1 MSVNTMNFE
10 QAAAVLNNIRKQ
22 VTGET
27 AAAPV
32 NISDFISIGTSI
44 LQAGYEPTLSAIT
57 QLIAKTIFSI
67 RPYNR
72 KFGGIK
78 MDEQQW
84 GAIVRKLAIVDT
96 DWETDTHYDLIDGQ
110 SMDHYVIKKSPVL
123 QLNFYGQNVFERH
136 MTIYTNQLDSAFS
149 DPSSFGRF
157 MAMLTQNI
165 MDMIEQN
172 HESIARMTIGN
183 FIGAKVS
190 QNNGVIHLLTEYNTE
205 TGITPALTATTVYDP
220 QYFGDFCKWMF
231 ARIATLTSLMT
242 ERSQEFQINVT
253 GKAINRHTPYEMQ
266 KVYIYAPLMN
276 EMKSRVL
283 SATFHP
289 EFIDYA
295 DVEAVNF
302 WQSIQSPMRL
312 NVTPV
317 YLKADGTYDTAA
329 AQNITNL
336 VGVIFD
342 RDALGYTMVNERA
355 AVTPLNAKGLY
366 FNQYWHETSRWYNDQ
381 SEKGVVLLLD

>member
-32 NISDFISIGTSI
+32 NTSQFISIGTTI

-57 QLIAKTIFSI
+57 QMIAKTIFSI

-110 SMDHYVIKKSPVL
+110 SLDHYVIKKSPVL

-136 MTIYTNQLDSAFS
+136 MTIYTNQLDSAFA
-149 DPSSFGRF
+149 DPASFGRF

-190 QNNGVIHLLTEYNTE
+190 QNNGVIHLLTEYNAE

>member
-10 QAAAVLNNIRKQ
+10 QAASVLNNIRKQ

-27 AAAPV
+27 GSVAI
-32 NISDFISIGTSI
+32 NTSDFISIGTTI

-57 QLIAKTIFSI
+57 QMIAKTIFSI

-78 MDEQQW
+78 MDEEQW

-110 SMDHYVIKKSPVL
+110 SVDHYTVKKSPVL

-149 DPSSFGRF
+149 NPSEFGRF

-190 QNNGVIHLLTEYNTE
+190 QNNGVIHLLTEYNAE
-205 TGITPALTATTVYDP
+205 TGIQPPLTATTVYDP

-231 ARIATLTSLMT
+231 ARVATLTSLMT
-242 ERSQEFQINVT
+242 ERSQEFQINIT
-253 GKAINRHTPYEMQ
+253 GKEINRHTPYDMQ
-266 KVYIYAPLMN
+266 KVYLFAPLMN
-276 EMKSRVL
+276 ELKARVL
-283 SATFHP
+283 SGTFHP

-302 WQSIQSPMRL
+302 WQSIKDPMKL
-312 NVTPV
+312 DVTPV

-329 AQNITNL
+329 QQTITNL

-381 SEKGVVLLLD
+381 SEKGIILLLD

>member
-1 MSVNTMNFE
+1 MSVNTMAFE
-10 QAAAVLNNIRKQ
+10 DAAAILNNIRKQ

-32 NISDFISIGTSI
+32 STADFISVANTV
-44 LQAGYEPTLSAIT
+44 LQAGYDPVMGAIT
-57 QLIAKTIFSI
+57 QMVSRTIFSI

-78 MDEQQW
+78 MDQEQW
-84 GAIVRKLAIVDT
+84 GAIVRKLAIADS
-96 DWETDTHYDLIDGQ
+96 DWESDSHFALVDGQ
-110 SMDHYVIKKSPVL
+110 SIDHYEVKKPPVV
-123 QLNFYGQNVFERH
+123 QFNFYGSNVFERH
-136 MTIYTNQLDSAFS
+136 VTIFKNQLDNAFS
-149 DPSSFGRF
+149 GPSEFGRF
-157 MAMLTQNI
+157 MAMVTQNI
-165 MDMIEQN
+165 SDMIEQN

-183 FIGAKVS
+183 FVGAKVS
-190 QNNGVIHLLTEYNTE
+190 QSNGVIHLLTEYNTE
-205 TGITPALTATTVYDP
+205 TGLTLTATTVYDP
-220 QYFGDFCKWMF
+220 QYFGDFCKWVF

-253 GKAINRHTPYEMQ
+253 GKELNRHTPYDMQ
-266 KVYIYAPLMN
+266 KVYMYAPIMN
-276 EMKSRVL
+276 ELKARVL
-283 SATFHP
+283 SGTFHP

-302 WQSIQSPMRL
+302 WQSIQSPMTL

-317 YLKADGTYDTAA
+317 YMKTDGTYATAA

-342 RDALGYTMVNERA
+342 RDALGYTMIDETA

-366 FNQYWHETSRWYNDQ
+366 WNQYWHETSRWYNDQ
-381 SEKGVVLLLD
+381 SEKGIVLLLD

>member
-1 MSVNTMNFE
+1 MSVNTMAFE
-10 QAAAVLNNIRKQ
+10 DAAAILNNIRKQ

-27 AAAPV
+27 AAAPLTTA
-32 NISDFISIGTSI
+32 DFISVANTV
-44 LQAGYEPTLSAIT
+44 LQAGYDPVMGAIT
-57 QLIAKTIFSI
+57 QMVSRTIFSI

-78 MDEQQW
+78 MDKEQW
-84 GAIVRKLAIVDT
+84 GAIVRKLAIADS
-96 DWETDTHYDLIDGQ
+96 DWESDSHFALVDGQ
-110 SMDHYVIKKSPVL
+110 SQDHYVVKKPPVV
-123 QLNFYGQNVFERH
+123 QFNFYGSNVFERH
-136 MTIYTNQLDSAFS
+136 VTIFKNQLDNAFS
-149 DPSSFGRF
+149 GPNEFGRF
-157 MAMLTQNI
+157 MAMVTQNI
-165 MDMIEQN
+165 SDMIEQN

-183 FIGAKVS
+183 FVGAKVS
-190 QNNGVIHLLTEYNTE
+190 QSNGVVHLLTEYNSE
-205 TGITPALTATTVYDP
+205 TGLSLTATTLFDP

-253 GKAINRHTPYEMQ
+253 GKALNRHTPYDMQ
-266 KVYIYAPLMN
+266 KVYLYAPLMN
-276 EMKSRVL
+276 ELKARVL
-283 SATFHP
+283 SGTFHP

-302 WQSIQSPMRL
+302 WQSIQSPMTL

-317 YLKADGTYDTAA
+317 YMKADGSYDTAA

-342 RDALGYTMVNERA
+342 RDALGYTMIDETA

-366 FNQYWHETSRWYNDQ
+366 WNQYWHETSRWYNDQ
-381 SEKGVVLLLD
+381 SEKGIVLLLD